1 MTKYIINID
10 ASQNPN
16 NDMEIH
22 TVEHADSLRIPE
34 RNRRDLGWFDDPYRA
49 LIHAELLLPTGARV
63 DGCAVCCPSIH
74 RR

>member
-10 ASQNPN
+10 TSQNPN

-34 RNRRDLGWFDDPYRA
+34 RNRQGLGLCESPSQA
-49 LIHAELLLPTGARV
+49 LMRAELLLPIGTKV